1 MIIKCKK
8 TKRFLCKVNIETY
21 LENLRSLGISQEI
34 PLRISVP
41 CRDCKKIE
49 VYDIYSG
56 HYIFI
61 ENEKKRKK
69 NTS

>member
-8 TKRFLCKVNIETY
+8 TKRFLCKVNIEDY
-21 LENLRSLGISQEI
+21 LSNLKDMGISQEI

-41 CRDCKKIE
+41 CRECKKIE
-49 VYDIYSG
+49 VYDIYEN

-61 ENEKKRKK
+61 ENEKKYKK
-69 NTS
+69 IG